1 MARAVSRQV
10 LCQQNHAGAGR
21 QHRQSLPDF
30 LLQRREHAQL
40 MQQLALHRAF
50 AAGQHHAVQRLLQI
64 RQLAQLDALSA
75 QLCQRVYML
84 DKRTLQC

>member
-1 MARAVSRQV
+1 
-10 LCQQNHAGAGR
+10 
-21 QHRQSLPDF
+21 
-30 LLQRREHAQL
+30 

-50 AAGQHHAVQRLLQI
+50 SAGQHHAVQRLLQI
-64 RQLAQLDALSA
+64 RQLAQLDALGA